1 VPTVLNP
8 YLGFRGNAREAM
20 EFYQQALGGELT
32 ISTFG
37 EFHAS
42 QDPSEDDLVMHARL
56 LNPAGFLLMGSDT
69 PQRMPFNPGDTVSIS
84 LGGEEADE
92 LQGYW
97 DRLSEGATV
106 LQPLEKASWGDSF
119 GMLKDRFGFTWLVN
133 IAGSATGGAGS

>member
-1 VPTVLNP
+1 MATVLNP

-42 QDPSEDDLVMHARL
+42 QDPSEDDLVMHSRL
-56 LNPAGFLLMGSDT
+56 INPSGFVLMGSDT
-69 PQRMPFNPGDTVSIS
+69 PERMPFNPGDTISLS
-84 LGGEEADE
+84 LGGEDAEE

-133 IAGSATGGAGS
+133 IAGSATAGADS

>member
-1 VPTVLNP
+1 VLNP

-20 EFYQQALGGELT
+20 EFYRDALGGGDLT

-42 QDPSEDDLVMHARL
+42 QDSSEDDLVMHARL
-56 LNPAGFLLMGSDT
+56 INPSGFVLMGADT
-69 PQRMPFNPGDTVSIS
+69 PERMPYTPGDTVSLS
-84 LGGEEADE
+84 LGGEEVEE

-97 DRLSEGATV
+97 DRLSEGGTV
-106 LQPLEKASWGDSF
+106 LVPLEKASWGDSF

-133 IAGSATGGAGS
+133 IAGSATAD